1 MHYLRRSNSRLAAD
15 VPPCMKW
22 WEDDDR
28 KKTEVPSVKGSFD
41 HCFPI
46 SRLAVSSSLWP
57 PGLQHARLPY
67 PLLSLSLLKL
77 VSIESMMPSNH
88 LILTCSLLLLPSI
101 FPSIR
106 VFSSEPAPHIRWQ
119 KYWSFSLNEHTGLIS
134 FRIGLFDL
142 LAVQETLKS
151 LLQHHNSKAAILR
164 HWVFFM
170 VQLSHPYMTI
180 VQRGLS
186 NLMKLWVMP
195 CRATQGRWVIV
206 KKVKSL
212 SRVRLFAI
220 PWTVVY

>member
-1 MHYLRRSNSRLAAD
+1 MEVTISKGSEVSQKEKNKFCILTYVCGIYNSRLAAD

-106 VFSSEPAPHIRWQ
+106 VFSSEPALHVRWP
-119 KYWSFSLNEHTGLIS
+119 KYWSFGLSISPYLGLIS
-134 FRIGLFDL
+134 FRMDWFDL
-142 LAVQETLKS
+142 LAL
-151 LLQHHNSKAAILR
+151 AD
-164 HWVFFM
+164 
-170 VQLSHPYMTI
+170 
-180 VQRGLS
+180 
-186 NLMKLWVMP
+186 
-195 CRATQGRWVIV
+195 
-206 KKVKSL
+206 
-212 SRVRLFAI
+212 
-220 PWTVVY
+220 